1 MPQTA
6 ITRGDANYDKWV
18 FDPDNVLQPKDQTAL
33 PEGYTFGELSERQL
47 AIVLERSVI
56 PRTMETMKELGS
68 VGVFHEGGAVGWGF
82 VSKDGSLSSLHTEAE
97 HRGRGLAVG
106 VARELMRRSEGW
118 FDGSECEAAAEG
130 KRGGRWVHADVSE
143 YNPSS
148 GRVMEK
154 PGGRKMWRVSW
165 IEMDL
170 RKLNLTP
177 EESYGYKQTSA
188 QT

>member
-1 MPQTA
+1 MPHTA

-18 FDPDNVLQPKDQTAL
+18 FDPDNVLQPKDQIAL
-33 PEGYTFGELSERQL
+33 PEGYAFGELSERQL
-47 AIVLERSVI
+47 AVVLERSVI
-56 PRTMETMKELGS
+56 PRMMETMKELGS

-82 VSKDGSLSSLHTEAE
+82 VSKDGSLSSLHTEVG
-97 HRGRGLAVG
+97 HRGRGLAVS

-118 FDGSECEAAAEG
+118 FDVSQGAAAG
-130 KRGGRWVHADVSE
+130 GRRGDRWVHADVSE
-143 YNPSS
+143 DNIGS

-154 PGGRKMWRVSW
+154 LGGRKMWRVSW

-170 RKLNLTP
+170 SKLNLTL
-177 EESYGYKQTSA
+177 EESYGHKQASV

>member
-1 MPQTA
+1 M
-6 ITRGDANYDKWV
+6 
-18 FDPDNVLQPKDQTAL
+18 FDPDNVLQPKNQIDL

-56 PRTMETMKELGS
+56 PRTMETMRELGS
-68 VGVFHEGGAVGWGF
+68 VGVFYKGDAVGWGF
-82 VSKDGSLSSLHTEAE
+82 VSKDGSLSSLHTEVE

-106 VARELMRRSEGW
+106 VARELMVRSERW
-118 FDGSECEAAAEG
+118 FDASGGETLGG
-130 KRGGRWVHADVSE
+130 KRGDRWVHANVSE
-143 YNPSS
+143 DNISS

-154 PGGRKMWRVSW
+154 LGGRKMWRVSW

-170 RKLNLTP
+170 SKLNLTP
-177 EESYGYKQTSA
+177 KESYGCRQTSV